1 MKKIFAAVLTAVL
14 LCLSCVLC
22 FAAEG
27 EEQNGGSESLTRIS
41 DQAGLLTTEQ
51 REKIEDKLAEVRE
64 NRDFDI
70 VIVTAESAQGK
81 SEMDYADDFF
91 DYNGYGCGTGR
102 DGVLLLVNMGSRKT
116 WISTHGE
123 GIRVFTD
130 KGIECILSSDG
141 ISSYLSRGDYYGAF
155 EHFIEL
161 CDDFIAMKRAGK
173 PYDIDNMPPWS
184 TQSGDGISDGE
195 TGGLSLV
202 WIPLSLIIGFVIA
215 LLVVGGMK
223 SKLKSVH
230 MKAAAD
236 DYIVKDSMNITQSSD
251 VFLYKNVVKRARPK
265 NDSSSSSGGGSSTH
279 TSSSGSTHGGGG
291 GSF

>member
-14 LCLSCVLC
+14 FCLSCVLC

-27 EEQNGGSESLTRIS
+27 ENGGSESLTRIA
-41 DQAGLLTTEQ
+41 DQADLLTDTQ
-51 REKIEDKLAEVRE
+51 REKIEDKLAEVRG

-81 SEMDYADDFF
+81 SERDYADDFF

-102 DGVLLLVNMGSRKT
+102 DGVLLFVNMGSRKT

-161 CDDFIAMKRAGK
+161 CDDFIAVKRAGK
-173 PYDIDNMPPWS
+173 PVEHSKRQRRFARRIRGAVACMD
-184 TQSGDGISDGE
+184 TA
-195 TGGLSLV
+195 
-202 WIPLSLIIGFVIA
+202 FVNYR
-215 LLVVGGMK
+215 LCYRPVGCGRHEK
-223 SKLKSVH
+223 Q
-230 MKAAAD
+230 A
-236 DYIVKDSMNITQSSD
+236 Q
-251 VFLYKNVVKRARPK
+251 KRTYE
-265 NDSSSSSGGGSSTH
+265 GGGRRLYRKGQHEYNAQQRCVSV
-279 TSSSGSTHGGGG
+279 
-291 GSF
+291 